1 MNLIKPKFWKSKF
14 NFFSIILLPLS
25 VLYKIFLYAR
35 KFFTKVIRFKANII
49 CVGNIYV
56 GGTGKTPL
64 SILIYK
70 LLIKHNKNPAI
81 IKKFYKNQFDEINL
95 ISSKVNDL
103 FVNKSRRNAID
114 NAISKGFKTIVLD
127 DGFQDV
133 SIHKNFNIICF
144 NSSQLIG
151 NGYVI
156 PAGPMRESLSS
167 VKNSN
172 IVLINGKKNEFFESK
187 IKKISPNIKIF
198 NSNYYPINIENF
210 KNKKI
215 FAFAGIGNPENFIN
229 LLKKYNLDIAKT
241 KIFPDHYSYSRD
253 ELLDLIRDAKNNNLE
268 LVTTEKDFYR
278 SKNFNLK
285 EIKCIKVEL
294 KIEKQ
299 NEFENQLLKHIL

>member
-127 DGFQDV
+127 DGFQLAQSQAAV
-133 SIHKNFNIICF
+133 AILVQVAQNF
-144 NSSQLIG
+144 
-151 NGYVI
+151 
-156 PAGPMRESLSS
+156 PALQRRPRRGH
-167 VKNSN
+167 V
-172 IVLINGKKNEFFESK
+172 
-187 IKKISPNIKIF
+187 
-198 NSNYYPINIENF
+198 
-210 KNKKI
+210 
-215 FAFAGIGNPENFIN
+215 
-229 LLKKYNLDIAKT
+229 
-241 KIFPDHYSYSRD
+241 
-253 ELLDLIRDAKNNNLE
+253 DA
-268 LVTTEKDFYR
+268 R
-278 SKNFNLK
+278 
-285 EIKCIKVEL
+285 
-294 KIEKQ
+294 
-299 NEFENQLLKHIL
+299 

>member
-1 MNLIKPKFWKSKF
+1 MNFIKPKFWKSKF

-25 VLYKIFLYAR
+25 VLYRIFLYAR
-35 KFFTKVIRFKANII
+35 KFFIKVVKFKANII

-64 SILIYK
+64 SVLIYK
-70 LLIKHNKNPAI
+70 LLKKNNKNPAI
-81 IKKFYKNQFDEINL
+81 IKKFYKNHFDEINL
-95 ISSKVNDL
+95 ISSEINDL
-103 FVNKSRRNAID
+103 FINKSRKNAID

-133 SIHKNFNIICF
+133 SIHKNLSIICF
-144 NSSQLIG
+144 NSRQLIG
-151 NGYVI
+151 NGYII

-167 VKNSN
+167 IKNSN
-172 IVLINGKKNEFFESK
+172 IVLINGKKNEIFESK
-187 IKKISPNIKIF
+187 IKKISPLIKIF

-215 FAFAGIGNPENFIN
+215 YAFAGIGNPKNFID
-229 LLKKYNLDIAKT
+229 LLKENNLNIEKT
-241 KIFPDHYSYSRD
+241 KIFPDHYSFSRD
-253 ELLDLIRDAKNNNLE
+253 ELLDLIRDAKSNNLE
-268 LVTTEKDFYR
+268 LVTTEKDFQR
-278 SKNFNLK
+278 VKNFNLK

-299 NEFENQLLKHIL
+299 GEFESYLLKYIL